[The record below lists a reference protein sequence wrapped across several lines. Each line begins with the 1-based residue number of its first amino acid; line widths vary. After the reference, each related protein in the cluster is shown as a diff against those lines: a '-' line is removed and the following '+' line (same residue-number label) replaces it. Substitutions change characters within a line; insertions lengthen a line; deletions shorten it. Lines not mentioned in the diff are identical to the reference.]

1 MRDEG
6 TRQPEATATART
18 PPKQSADGQPMTKHR
33 RQPTHDCTPPT
44 ADPRPLP
51 PDLTKGRSYLGKR
64 GRIHGSEGA
73 AVREGGRSLRRKKG
87 GGGGREPRQ
96 DRLCGLPLAVT
107 AIPQRRRQRRPGKH
121 WLTAALAGHA
131 ASPPESP
138 LGDHARANL
147 AFQVLQFHSSG
158 MRLLILI
165 SCALTF
171 FASA

>member
-6 TRQPEATATART
+6 TRQSEATATART
-18 PPKQSADGQPMTKHR
+18 PPKQSADGQPMTEHR
-33 RQPTHDCTPPT
+33 RRPTHDCTPPT
-44 ADPRPLP
+44 ANPRPLP
-51 PDLTKGRSYLGKR
+51 PDLTKGRSDLGKR

-87 GGGGREPRQ
+87 GGGGERATTRPVVRPAAGCHCHPTTTEAATARET
-96 DRLCGLPLAVT
+96 LANGGTSRARGV
-107 AIPQRRRQRRPGKH
+107 A
-121 WLTAALAGHA
+121 
-131 ASPPESP
+131 PESP